1 VIPVPREC
9 TDGFMAAFWGRPEAY
24 LEPRVRGATSP
35 WHQLPAA
42 AVAGALD
49 RLRSDLA
56 DGRWDRRYGH
66 LRHEAELDVGLRL
79 VSAQLSDPG
88 LLPDLAKA

>member
-1 VIPVPREC
+1 MASWLRSGGDPRPTSSRAC
-9 TDGFMAAFWGRPEAY
+9 AA
-24 LEPRVRGATSP
+24 PRRHGT
-35 WHQLPAA
+35 QLPAA